1 MKRQGGFSLSDIVI
15 MLVIISIA
23 VVLATTRDNTEL
35 RDGVVEVQKVNCPS
49 VVPGEETESHCI
61 LSVSTTDPGR
71 LTSTKHILLLQE
83 GEELVPDEEGE

>member
-1 MKRQGGFSLSDIVI
+1 MKRQGGFSLSDVVI
-15 MLVIISIA
+15 ILVIISIA
-23 VVLATTRDNTEL
+23 VVLATRDNTEL

-61 LSVSTTDPGR
+61 LSVATTEPGR

-83 GEELVPDEEGE
+83 GEELVSDEGGE